1 MRVIQ
6 EELVIELF
14 LPPPQLATGGIE
26 FLFALLGGRKENNP
40 VRSMAKP
47 AWETHLGSHRCARRD
62 RARGGEGVCN
72 GTAPGV
78 QGLI

>member
-26 FLFALLGGRKENNP
+26 FLFALLEGRKENNP
-40 VRSMAKP
+40 VRGIIQASVGNTWALTERVGF
-47 AWETHLGSHRCARRD
+47 AT
-62 RARGGEGVCN
+62 

>member
-26 FLFALLGGRKENNP
+26 FLFALLEGRKNNP
-40 VRSMAKP
+40 VRGIIQASVGNT
-47 AWETHLGSHRCARRD
+47 W
-62 RARGGEGVCN
+62 
-72 GTAPGV
+72 APTERWGFTTGKTPRV